1 MLYSYIFVHISREAD
16 MQGDLQRDIIRDD
29 NESYAVT
36 KMSRMSSQW
45 WHMQH
50 YNVVIVFI
58 VRAGFDSHLM
68 INCSRTRV
76 HRFKRC
82 LPG

>member
-36 KMSRMSSQW
+36 KMSRMSSQ
-45 WHMQH
+45 
-50 YNVVIVFI
+50 
-58 VRAGFDSHLM
+58 
-68 INCSRTRV
+68 
-76 HRFKRC
+76 
-82 LPG
+82 